1 MGFHLGNEAVTLDFN
16 GTFEPGQ
23 LRRIETEANEAVAA
37 NLEIRVEYPTREE
50 LAALEYRSKKELAG
64 QVRIVTVPGYD
75 VCACCAPH
83 VSRTGEIGRLSWWS
97 SQLQGRNPCNNGMW
111 FPGSGGLPDEGGQ
124 CAGDFPAFVCK
135 AL

>member
-1 MGFHLGNEAVTLDFN
+1 MMKKPLTPGQTVHGEIDYKERFSRMQQHSGEHIVSGLVHRYFGYDNVGFHLGNEAVTLDFN

-75 VCACCAPH
+75 EMCI
-83 VSRTGEIGRLSWWS
+83 RDS
-97 SQLQGRNPCNNGMW
+97 SAIVLFM
-111 FPGSGGLPDEGGQ
+111 
-124 CAGDFPAFVCK
+124 
-135 AL
+135 

>member
-1 MGFHLGNEAVTLDFN
+1 M
-16 GTFEPGQ
+16 
-23 LRRIETEANEAVAA
+23 AA

-83 VSRTGEIGRLSWWS
+83 VSRTGEIGLIKLVDAVNYKGGTRVTMVCGFRALEDYRMKEDNVREISRLLSAKPLS
-97 SQLQGRNPCNNGMW
+97 TRRT
-111 FPGSGGLPDEGGQ
+111 
-124 CAGDFPAFVCK
+124 V
-135 AL
+135 